1 MRNTVVIMK
10 RYIKSTTDKK
20 FPVFSFPES
29 EWQDRLHI
37 PVSEVRDL
45 VLSNVSNTQD
55 KEIFQYLIDNKVF
68 PTIVTS
74 SDMRNNPYYDQ
85 DDKLIDLVSTEDD
98 CRVYYVPYPGTGRFG
113 TGKIY
118 VQTITIYDGGS
129 IQFGKGKIRDVDHFA
144 VSTLKSDFYRN

>member
-1 MRNTVVIMK
+1 MK
-10 RYIKSTTDKK
+10 RYIRSTTDKK
-20 FPVFSFPES
+20 FAVFSLPES
-29 EWQDRLHI
+29 GWKDRLRI
-37 PVSEVRDL
+37 PASEVRDL

-85 DDKLIDLVSTEDD
+85 DDKLIDLVSTKDD
-98 CRVYYVPYPGTGRFG
+98 CRVYHIPYPGTGRFG

-118 VQTITIYDGGS
+118 LQTITIYDNGS
-129 IQFGKGKIRDVDHFA
+129 IQFGKGKIRDVDAFA
-144 VSTLKSDFYRN
+144 VSTFRSDFYRN